1 MAAIVR
7 RARVEGLAELD
18 KALAELPKATQRN
31 TLHRV
36 LKKAAEPIADAMI
49 AKAPVRTGK
58 LRDSIAISTKI
69 KNNVG
74 KAEYRAAL
82 KAGLG
87 KEAAVSA
94 MRTARRNATGEKSFA
109 EVFVGPAKGGA
120 HGIFNEFGTVH
131 MSPQPFVRPAWDSEQ
146 DTALEIIKSN
156 LGDEIMKS
164 AQRVAKRAARNAAKA
179 KAGT

>member
-7 RARVEGLAELD
+7 KVEVEGLKELD

-36 LKKAAEPIADAMI
+36 LKRAAQPIADVMI
-49 AKAPVRTGK
+49 AKAPVRTGR
-58 LRDSIAISTKI
+58 LRESIAISTKI
-69 KNNVG
+69 KNNTG
-74 KAEYRAAL
+74 KAEYGAAL

-87 KEAAVSA
+87 KEAAVA
-94 MRTARRNATGEKSFA
+94 ALRTARRNAKGEKSFA
-109 EVFVGPAKGGA
+109 EVYVGPAKGGA

-131 MSPQPFVRPAWDSEQ
+131 MAPQPFVRPAWDSEQ
-146 DTALEIIKSN
+146 GTALEIIKSD

-164 AQRVAKRAARNAAKA
+164 AARLAKSAARKAAKT
-179 KAGT
+179 KAGK